1 MAWRG
6 GVWPGG
12 VGLLADDLSA
22 EGFGPLRW
30 VLRNPDAVWSGK
42 VRLGKA
48 WWAKFWHGAAWVAD
62 GSTEA
67 QVSLLLSQ
75 EQSWYVLFRHN
86 RARSG
91 WSGLGMVWSLRVWL
105 IPCPLKLFVLQ
116 LG

>member
-1 MAWRG
+1 MRSG
-6 GVWPGG
+6 EVRQGLVR
-12 VGLLADDLSA
+12 LLADDLSA

-75 EQSWYVLFRHN
+75 EQLWQDLVRHG
-86 RARSG
+86 RAWTG
-91 WSGLGMVWSLRVWL
+91 WLRFGMVWSLRVWL